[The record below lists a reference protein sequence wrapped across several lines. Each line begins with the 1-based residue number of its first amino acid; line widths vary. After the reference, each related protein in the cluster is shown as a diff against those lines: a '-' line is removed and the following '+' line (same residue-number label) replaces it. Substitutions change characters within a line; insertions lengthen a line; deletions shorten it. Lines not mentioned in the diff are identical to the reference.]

1 MMNHRRWN
9 TTQSPDVL
17 KKESMMRKICSF
29 ILLVIIFNCIIIQI
43 GKTDDHDILIHSFE
57 ENYNQN
63 NYEMIF
69 RTFSTEMQNALPL
82 DAMKTFFSNL
92 KSQAGNILKWELV
105 KKEQTNLSY
114 KTTFEKKEFLVNLS
128 INSSSK
134 ISGLWIKPFI
144 ENTLPIIER
153 NISKLILPFTGEWY
167 VVWGGDTLDLNYHI
181 ENKAQKNAFDFVVI
195 NETGKTYK
203 TDGLTNEDYY
213 AFGKKIIAPCD
224 GEVVSVVDGIKDN
237 KPGKFNRYYVP
248 GNTVIIKTIHNEYI
262 LLCHFKQNSIRVK
275 EKQLVKKGETLGDCG
290 NSGNSSEPHLHFH
303 LQNMEEMTEA
313 TGVKCYFDNII
324 VHGNEIKN
332 YSPIKNDKIKNR

>member
-1 MMNHRRWN
+1 
-9 TTQSPDVL
+9 
-17 KKESMMRKICSF
+17 MRKICLF
-29 ILLVIIFNCIIIQI
+29 ILLVITFNCATIQV

-69 RTFSTEMQNALPL
+69 QTFSTEMQKALPL
-82 DAMKTFFSNL
+82 DAAKTFFANL
-92 KSQAGNILKWELV
+92 KSQAGNILKWKLIKSELV
-105 KKEQTNLSY
+105 KNKQTNLSY
-114 KTTFEKKEFLVNLS
+114 KTTFEKNEFLVNFF
-128 INSSSK
+128 IDNSSK
-134 ISGLWIKPFI
+134 FSGLWIKPFT

-153 NISKLILPFTGEWY
+153 NTSKLILPFTDEWY
-167 VVWGGDTLDLNYHI
+167 VVWGGDTLELNYHI
-181 ENKAQKNAFDFVVI
+181 ENNAQKNAFDFVIV
-195 NETGKTYK
+195 NETNKTYK
-203 TDGLTNEDYY
+203 TVGLTNEDYY

-248 GNTVIIKTIHNEYI
+248 GNSVTIKTIHNEYI

-303 LQNMEEMTEA
+303 LQNTEDMTEA

-324 VHGNEIKN
+324 VHGKEVND
-332 YSPIKNDKIKNR
+332 YSPIKNDKIKNK